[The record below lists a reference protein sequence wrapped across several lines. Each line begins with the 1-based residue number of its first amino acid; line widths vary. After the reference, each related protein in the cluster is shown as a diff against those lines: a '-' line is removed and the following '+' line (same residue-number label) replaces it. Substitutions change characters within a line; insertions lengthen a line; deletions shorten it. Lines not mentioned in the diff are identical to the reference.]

1 MEPRN
6 DVQNSKHTIIS
17 ASGKVYYPVIGLEV
31 HAELKTQSKMF
42 CSCRNNPDEPQQ
54 NKNICAVCMGHPGT
68 LPVLNKAAIK
78 HVIRVGTAVG
88 ADIADYTEWD
98 RKNYFYPDIPKGY
111 QISQYAYPLV
121 KNGSIKIGDSEVKL
135 TRIHLE
141 EDTASSSHDHPQDAN
156 GNSYSLVDFNRAGV
170 PLMELVT
177 EPVIHDAK
185 TAGNFAKELQLLL
198 RELGAGDANMEK
210 GEMRV
215 EANISVST
223 DPRAHNFPYDFKHFG
238 RKVEVKNLN
247 SFRSAERAI
256 EFELARH
263 IDILERA
270 EILKNNLISKGIIDA
285 GKIETGDFDEK
296 NKLTNELKN
305 AGLFIVQET
314 RGFDE
319 TTGKTFSQRAKEDSH
334 DYRYFPD
341 PDLPKLFISEIP
353 EFNLVAIKSEL
364 PILPWELRAKYLGE
378 YEMKEEDA
386 EMFVQNAMFRKFFEE
401 FAKIII
407 DKEKVKLGINYI
419 TSDIAGLVKKTAEE
433 VIKINAKAF
442 AEIVSMLKSGEL
454 SSRGAK
460 DLISMFWSD
469 DQSVITDVSIKNPKQ
484 IAEDCGFIIKN
495 DPEALKKMI
504 NEVIDANPT
513 VLESYKAGKE
523 ASLQFFVGQIMKL
536 SKGSVNPSVAK
547 EEILKI
553 VTTR

>member
-1 MEPRN
+1 METQN
-6 DVQNSKHTIIS
+6 DAQNTKHTVTGP
-17 ASGKVYYPVIGLEV
+17 SGTVYYPVIGLEI
-31 HAELKTQSKMF
+31 HAELKTNSKMF
-42 CSCRNNPDEPQQ
+42 CACRNNPDEEKQ
-54 NKNICAVCMGHPGT
+54 NANICSICMGHPGT

-78 HVIRVGTAVG
+78 HVLRVGVSIG
-88 ADIADYTEWD
+88 ADIANYTEWD

-121 KNGSIKIGDSEVKL
+121 KNGEVSGVKI

-156 GNSYSLVDFNRAGV
+156 GQSFSLVDFNRAGV

-177 EPVIHDAK
+177 EPVIHTAK
-185 TAGNFAKELQLLL
+185 QAGNFAKELQLLL

-223 DPRAHNFPYDFKHFG
+223 NPRAHDFPYEFKHFG

-247 SFRSAERAI
+247 SFRSVERSV
-256 EFELARH
+256 EFEIARH

-270 EILKNNLISKGIIDA
+270 EILKEALISKGIIDEA
-285 GKIETGDFDEK
+285 EQIA
-296 NKLTNELKN
+296 ELKKT
-305 AGLFIVQET
+305 GLFIVQET

-353 EFNLVAIKSEL
+353 EFNLQNIKAEL
-364 PILPWELRAKYLGE
+364 PMLPWERREKYLNE
-378 YEMKEEDA
+378 FEIKEEDA
-386 EMFVQNAMFRKFFEE
+386 EMFVQNVVFRNYFED
-401 FAKIII
+401 FAKIARASGAVNESA
-407 DKEKVKLGINYI
+407 EKIKLGINYV
-419 TSDIAGLVKKTAEE
+419 TSDIAGLVKKSGIET
-433 VIKINAKAF
+433 VKIDGAIRIPVKIF
-442 AEIVSMLKSGEL
+442 ADIVEMLKAGEL

-460 DLISMFWSD
+460 DSINLFWQEDKISL
-469 DQSVITDVSIKNPKQ
+469 VKKKTARQ
-484 IAEDCGFIIKN
+484 IAEENGFIIKN

-504 NEVIDANPT
+504 EEVIDANPT

-536 SKGSVNPSVAK
+536 SKGSVNPAVVK

-553 VTTR
+553 IALK

>member
-1 MEPRN
+1 METRN
-6 DVQNSKHTIIS
+6 DAQNTQHTVTGP
-17 ASGKVYYPVIGLEV
+17 SGAVYYPVIGLEI
-31 HAELKTQSKMF
+31 HAELKTNSKMF
-42 CSCRNNPDEPQQ
+42 CSCRNNPDEEKQ
-54 NKNICAVCMGHPGT
+54 NANICAVCMGHPGT

-78 HVIRVGTAVG
+78 HVLRVGVSIG

-121 KNGSIKIGDSEVKL
+121 KNGEVGGVKI

-156 GNSYSLVDFNRAGV
+156 GQSFSLVDFNRAGV

-177 EPVIHDAK
+177 EPVIHTAK
-185 TAGNFAKELQLLL
+185 QAGNFAKELQLLL

-223 DPRAHNFPYDFKHFG
+223 DSRAHDFPYDFKTFG

-247 SFRSAERAI
+247 SFRSVERSV
-256 EFELARH
+256 EFEIARH

-270 EILKNNLISKGIIDA
+270 EILKNTLISKDV
-285 GKIETGDFDEK
+285 TDEAEQVA
-296 NKLTNELKN
+296 ELKK

-353 EFNLVAIKSEL
+353 EFNLETIKAEL
-364 PILPWELRAKYLGE
+364 PMLPWERREKYLNE
-378 YEMKEEDA
+378 FEMKAEDA
-386 EMFVQNAMFRKFFEE
+386 EMFVQNVLFRNFFEE
-401 FAKIII
+401 FAKAVV
-407 DKEKVKLGINYI
+407 DKEKIKLGINYI
-419 TSDIAGLVKKTAEE
+419 TSDIAGLVKKGGADVSGEIGS
-433 VIKINAKAF
+433 IKIPAAAL
-442 AEIVSMLKSGEL
+442 AEIVEMIKAGEL

-460 DLISMFWSD
+460 DLIALHWSIVD
-469 DQSVITDVSIKNPKQ
+469 TDISDIGSKNPKQ
-484 IAEDCGFIIKN
+484 IAEARGFIIKN

-504 NEVIDANPT
+504 IEVIDANPT
-513 VLESYKAGKE
+513 VLASYKAGKE
-523 ASLQFFVGQIMKL
+523 ASLQFFVGQIMKQ
-536 SKGSVNPSVAK
+536 SKGSVNPATAK
-547 EEILKI
+547 EEILKVI
-553 VTTR
+553 ASI

>member
-1 MEPRN
+1 METQN
-6 DVQNSKHTIIS
+6 DVQNTKHTVTGP
-17 ASGKVYYPVIGLEV
+17 SGAVYYPVIGLEI
-31 HAELKTQSKMF
+31 HAELKTNSKMF
-42 CSCRNNPDEPQQ
+42 CACRNNPDEEQQ
-54 NKNICAVCMGHPGT
+54 NANICSICMGHPGT

-78 HVIRVGTAVG
+78 HVLRVGVSIG
-88 ADIADYTEWD
+88 ADIANYTEWD

-121 KNGSIKIGDSEVKL
+121 KNGEVGGVKI

-141 EDTASSSHDHPQDAN
+141 EDTASSSHDHPQDAS
-156 GNSYSLVDFNRAGV
+156 GQSFSLVDFNRAGV

-177 EPVIHDAK
+177 EPVIHNAK
-185 TAGNFAKELQLLL
+185 QAGNFAKELQLLL

-223 DPRAHNFPYDFKHFG
+223 DPRAHDFPYDFKTFG

-247 SFRSAERAI
+247 SFRSVERSV
-256 EFELARH
+256 EFEIARH

-270 EILKNNLISKGIIDA
+270 EILKSSLISKGIIDEA
-285 GKIETGDFDEK
+285 EQIA
-296 NKLTNELKN
+296 ELKK

-353 EFNLVAIKSEL
+353 EFNLQTIKADL
-364 PILPWELRAKYLGE
+364 PMLPWERREKYLNE
-378 YEMKEEDA
+378 FEMKAEDA
-386 EMFVQNAMFRKFFEE
+386 EMFVQNNVFRNYFEE
-401 FAKIII
+401 FAKIAVDI
-407 DKEKVKLGINYI
+407 EKIKLGINYI
-419 TSDIAGLVKKTAEE
+419 TSDIAGLVKKSGIETIG
-433 VIKINAKAF
+433 VLPVKIF
-442 AEIVSMLKSGEL
+442 SEIVEMLKAGEL

-460 DLISMFWSD
+460 DIINLFWQED
-469 DQSVITDVSIKNPKQ
+469 KTEVVREKTARQ
-484 IAEDCGFIIKN
+484 IAEESGFIIKN

-504 NEVIDANPT
+504 IGVIDANPT

-523 ASLQFFVGQIMKL
+523 VSLQFFVGQIMKL
-536 SKGSVNPSVAK
+536 SKGSVNPAVAK

-553 VTTR
+553 IATK